1 MGSLSVFLF
10 ETDLK
15 NELLVTL
22 LAATLQNAF
31 FFFAYIF
38 IIFFPIFDSRF
49 PFMFLYPIIYE
60 YVPIKIVP

>member
-22 LAATLQNAF
+22 LAVTLQNAF
-31 FFFAYIF
+31 FFLPTYLQ
-38 IIFFPIFDSRF
+38 FFPIFDSRF

-60 YVPIKIVP
+60 YVPVKVAP